1 MDVRFHLDTK
11 GGEAQEVLSSPR
23 GLVVQVLEGGLKPT
37 GSSLVVLAGMVVAGP
52 SGLPEYRIGDKARLF
67 AIEILED
74 APFSQLVLADHGKPI
89 HTCAKLRSE
98 LKSPDAFSDDIVR
111 GLTLELVGYLRR
123 LSDAQERSKARPEWL
138 LRSINWTLQNLDRS
152 LTLEEAAAAV
162 DMKPRRFAREFRQW
176 VGHSFGEFTRRK
188 RIDAATRELI
198 LGQKTLGEIAHENGF
213 ADQAHFS
220 REFKKLVGVPP
231 SQYAEAIRS
240 NAG

>member
-1 MDVRFHLDTK
+1 MDVHFHLDLNAS
-11 GGEAQEVLSSPR
+11 EARDILSIPR
-23 GLVVQVLEGGLKPT
+23 ALVVQVLEWHLEPT
-37 GSSLVVLAGMVVAGP
+37 GSSPVVLAGMVIAGP
-52 SGLPEYRIGDKARLF
+52 KGLPEYRISDNARLF
-67 AIEILED
+67 AIEIMEE
-74 APFSQLVLADHGKPI
+74 APFSRPVLADHGKPI
-89 HTCAKLRSE
+89 HTSAKLQSE
-98 LKSPDAFSDDIVR
+98 IKSPDAFSDDIVQ

-123 LSDAQERSKARPEWL
+123 LSDAQERSKARPDWL
-138 LRSINWTLQNLDRS
+138 LRSLNWTLQNLDRA
-152 LTLEEAAAAV
+152 LALEEAAAEV
-162 DMKPRRFAREFRQW
+162 GMKPKRFAREFKQW

-231 SQYAEAIRS
+231 SQYGEAIRS